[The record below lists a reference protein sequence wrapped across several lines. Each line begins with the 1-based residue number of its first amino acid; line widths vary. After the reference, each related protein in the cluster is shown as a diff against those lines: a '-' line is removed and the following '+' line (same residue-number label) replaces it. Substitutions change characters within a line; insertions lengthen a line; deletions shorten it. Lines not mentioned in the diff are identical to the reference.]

1 MGNTTNT
8 KTVFGLCL
16 QKWHIIFA
24 WVTEHEI
31 LACAELCCKLIDYF
45 LIPLCLRES
54 KFAFLFHGLLPALI
68 SYCQERKESQ
78 HVRLY
83 LILFPCKFC
92 HCLMVGW
99 QIQVEKFP
107 FHSRERSS
115 LLSHEFK
122 IVHKHDVR
130 FGEIFVLKSFWHQL
144 CNLPCDSSVHSDSF
158 STRTHV
164 GVILP
169 KTQGINRL
177 NVKFTN

>member
-16 QKWHIIFA
+16 QKWHMIFA
-24 WVTEHEI
+24 WVTEHQI
-31 LACAELCCKLIDYF
+31 LACADFCCKLIDYF

-99 QIQVEKFP
+99 QIQVGKFP

-130 FGEIFVLKSFWHQL
+130 FGEIFVLKVS
-144 CNLPCDSSVHSDSF
+144 
-158 STRTHV
+158 
-164 GVILP
+164 
-169 KTQGINRL
+169 GINYAISLVTHQSIAILSKHGLMLESYTLRL
-177 NVKFTN
+177 RVWID